1 MSQSVWSRE
10 VRLPG
15 FEKLHGTVRTDVL
28 IIGGG
33 LCGVLCA
40 YFLKLAGV
48 DYLLVEADTIG
59 SGVTKNTT
67 AKITSQHRLIYD
79 RLLRTKGREAA
90 AAYLWANE
98 KAISEYRRLAAQI
111 DCDFEDRDSFV
122 YTLSDIAKI
131 EAEVTAVNALGVP
144 AEFTEHVPLPLDVR
158 GAIMFPHQAQF
169 HPLKFL
175 AGIATGLNIR
185 EHTFIRDLAP
195 HRAWSDD
202 AEISADKIIVAT
214 HFPFLN
220 KHGSYFLKLYQERSY
235 VIALEHAAD
244 IGGIYVDEAAEGM
257 SFRNY
262 GELLLVGGGGHRT
275 GKRGGG
281 YEELREFAAAC
292 YPNAAER
299 CHWAAQDCMSLD
311 GIPYIGHY
319 CARTPELFVASG
331 FQKWG
336 MTGSMA
342 AARLLCD
349 QVLGIQNEW
358 SGVFSP
364 SRSMITPQLLVN
376 GWEATK
382 NLLTPTTKRCPH
394 LGCALKW
401 NAAEHTWDCPCHGSR
416 FEEDG
421 TLIDNP
427 ATGDA
432 NIK

>member
-235 VIALEHAAD
+235 VIALECRSA
-244 IGGIYVDEAAEGM
+244 ITGNCSSSAAED
-257 SFRNY
+257 
-262 GELLLVGGGGHRT
+262 T
-275 GKRGGG
+275 G
-281 YEELREFAAAC
+281 
-292 YPNAAER
+292 PVNAGAVMR
-299 CHWAAQDCMSLD
+299 SCGNLPGRA
-311 GIPYIGHY
+311 
-319 CARTPELFVASG
+319 
-331 FQKWG
+331 
-336 MTGSMA
+336 
-342 AARLLCD
+342 
-349 QVLGIQNEW
+349 IQ
-358 SGVFSP
+358 
-364 SRSMITPQLLVN
+364 MPQS
-376 GWEATK
+376 A
-382 NLLTPTTKRCPH
+382 
-394 LGCALKW
+394 
-401 NAAEHTWDCPCHGSR
+401 
-416 FEEDG
+416 
-421 TLIDNP
+421 
-427 ATGDA
+427 ATGQRRIA
-432 NIK
+432 

>member
-98 KAISEYRRLAAQI
+98 KAIAEYRRLAAQI

-122 YTLSDIAKI
+122 YTLSDVAKI
-131 EAEVTAVNALGVP
+131 EAEVAAVNALGIP
-144 AEFTEHVPLPLDVR
+144 AEFIEHVPLPLDAG
-158 GAIMFPHQAQF
+158 GAIRFPHQAQF

-175 AGIATGLNIR
+175 AGIAAGLNIR
-185 EHTFIRDLAP
+185 EHTFIRGLAP

-202 AEISADKIIVAT
+202 AEISADKIIVTT

-244 IGGIYVDEAAEGM
+244 IGGMYVDEAAEGM

-299 CHWAAQDCMSLD
+299 YHWAAQDCMSLD

-376 GWEATK
+376 GWEAAK

>member
-98 KAISEYRRLAAQI
+98 KAIAEYRRLAAQI

-122 YTLSDIAKI
+122 YTLLDVAKI
-131 EAEVTAVNALGVP
+131 EAEVTAVNALGIP
-144 AEFTEHVPLPLDVR
+144 AEFIEHVPLPLDAG
-158 GAIMFPHQAQF
+158 GAIRFPHQAQF

-175 AGIATGLNIR
+175 AGIAAGLNIH

-202 AEISADKIIVAT
+202 AEISADKIIVTT

-235 VIALEHAAD
+235 VIALEQAAD
-244 IGGIYVDEAAEGM
+244 IGGMYVDEAAEGM

-299 CHWAAQDCMSLD
+299 YHWAAQDCMSLD
-311 GIPYIGHY
+311 GIPYIGRY

-376 GWEATK
+376 GWEAAK

>member
-33 LCGVLCA
+33 LCGVLVP

-281 YEELREFAAAC
+281 YEELREFAGAC

-336 MTGSMA
+336 MTGSMT

-376 GWEATK
+376 GWGATK
-382 NLLTPTTKRCPH
+382 NLANVGRQP
-394 LGCALKW
+394 G
-401 NAAEHTWDCPCHGSR
+401 
-416 FEEDG
+416 DG
-421 TLIDNP
+421 
-427 ATGDA
+427 
-432 NIK
+432 